1 MPGPGSVLYRGLGA
15 VIVGGMTVST
25 IFTLL
30 LLPALLRLGER
41 EAGES
46 EDVPHR
52 KSTRP
57 VLERVA

>member
-1 MPGPGSVLYRGLGA
+1 
-15 VIVGGMTVST
+15 MTVST

-41 EAGES
+41 EEGES

-52 KSTRP
+52 EPSRP